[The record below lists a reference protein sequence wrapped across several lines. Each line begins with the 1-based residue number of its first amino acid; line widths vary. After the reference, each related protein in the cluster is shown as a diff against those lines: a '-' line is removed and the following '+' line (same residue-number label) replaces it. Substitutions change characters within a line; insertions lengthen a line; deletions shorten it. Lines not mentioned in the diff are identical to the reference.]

1 MEMETRIQEP
11 VSTADRTA
19 KTEKLLAEMKEMI
32 RRAEEKAV
40 ERAKAAD
47 QAIRSHPYQSL
58 GVAFAV
64 ALGIGLAV
72 GLYARR
78 K

>member
-1 MEMETRIQEP
+1 METRIQEP

>member
-1 MEMETRIQEP
+1 MDMEARIQEP
-11 VSTADRTA
+11 VSTTDRTA
-19 KTEKLLAEMKEMI
+19 KTDKLLAEMKEMI

-47 QAIRSHPYQSL
+47 QTIRTHPYQSL

-64 ALGIGLAV
+64 ALGLGLAV

>member
-1 MEMETRIQEP
+1 MDMEARIQDP
-11 VSTADRTA
+11 VSTTDRTA
-19 KTEKLLAEMKEMI
+19 KTEKLLAEMKEML

-47 QAIRSHPYQSL
+47 QTIRTHPYQSL
-58 GVAFAV
+58 GITFAV
-64 ALGIGLAV
+64 ALGLGLAV

>member
-1 MEMETRIQEP
+1 MDMEARIQEP
-11 VSTADRTA
+11 VSTTDRTG

-47 QAIRSHPYQSL
+47 QAIRTHPYQSL
-58 GVAFAV
+58 GVTFAV
-64 ALGIGLAV
+64 ALGLGLAV

>member
-1 MEMETRIQEP
+1 MDMEARIQEP
-11 VSTADRTA
+11 VSTTDRTA
-19 KTEKLLAEMKEMI
+19 KTEKLLAEMKDMI

-47 QAIRSHPYQSL
+47 HTIRTHPYQSL
-58 GVAFAV
+58 GITFAV
-64 ALGIGLAV
+64 ALGLGLAV

>member
-1 MEMETRIQEP
+1 MEARIQEP
-11 VSTADRTA
+11 VSTTDRTA
-19 KTEKLLAEMKEMI
+19 KTDKLLAEMKEMI

-47 QAIRSHPYQSL
+47 QTIRTHPYQSL

-64 ALGIGLAV
+64 ALGLGLAV